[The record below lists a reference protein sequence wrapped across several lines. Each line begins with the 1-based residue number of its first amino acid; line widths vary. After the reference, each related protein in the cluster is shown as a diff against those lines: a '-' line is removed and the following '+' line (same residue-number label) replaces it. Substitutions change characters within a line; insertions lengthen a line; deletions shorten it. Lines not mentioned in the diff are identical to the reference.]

1 MNAQELTTFLKGRA
15 AEMPVMDL
23 SIKLNLKG
31 DGIIH
36 VNSRGTENV
45 VSNEDLPADC
55 TVTITPDNFQKLIK
69 GKLNPMMAVMT
80 GKLKIDGDMSVAMKL
95 QSLFGKK

>member
-1 MNAQELTTFLKGRA
+1 MNTQELTTFLKERA

-36 VNSRGTENV
+36 INSRGTENV

-55 TVTITPDNFQKLIK
+55 TVIITPENFQKLVK
-69 GKLNPMMAVMT
+69 GDLNPMMAVMT
-80 GKLKIDGDMSVAMKL
+80 GKLKIQGDMAVAMKL
-95 QSLFGKK
+95 QGMFKK

>member
-1 MNAQELTTFLKGRA
+1 MNVQELTTLLKDRA
-15 AEMPVMDL
+15 EEAPVMDL

-31 DGIIH
+31 EGFVH
-36 VNSRGTENV
+36 VESRGEKNV
-45 VSNEDLPADC
+45 VTNEDLPADC
-55 TVTITPDNFQKLIK
+55 TVTITPENFQKLIA

-95 QSLFGKK
+95 QSLFGK